1 MDTVLR
7 DWLTVQAEPKSEIS
21 CCVYPMSTTYH
32 LRRSH
37 LTKRSHTIFQHGMID
52 EGTAISMFAAI
63 SAVPNVTPI
72 AR

>member
-1 MDTVLR
+1 MVCPMTTTNHVRRLR
-7 DWLTVQAEPKSEIS
+7 
-21 CCVYPMSTTYH
+21 
-32 LRRSH
+32 